1 MDLINKLV
9 IDTLKPLNVPIGFQK
24 YSGEEDTYITFHE
37 YLQTGDDFEDDEEAF
52 TGHYVQIDVWSKTDY
67 TELVKNIKSFL
78 QLAGF
83 KRLDE
88 SDFYEIDTGL
98 YHKGIRFF
106 YLESK
111 EEI

>member
-1 MDLINKLV
+1 MDLINKKVL
-9 IDTLKPLNVPIGFQK
+9 DTLKPLNVPIGYLK
-24 YSGEEDTYITFHE
+24 YSGEEDIYITFHE
-37 YLQTGDDFEDDEEAF
+37 YLQSGDDFEDDEEVF
-52 TGHYVQIDVWSKTDY
+52 TGHYVQVDVWSKTDY
-67 TELVKNIKSFL
+67 TELVKNIKSYL
-78 QLAGF
+78 KLAGF

-88 SDFYEIDTGL
+88 SDFYEIDTDL